1 MNSDF
6 YEKLSKIVSAENV
19 IENEMMSRHT
29 TFRTG
34 GPADY
39 FVRVN
44 TIEELSS
51 LLKLFSEAH
60 MELLKDV
67 YVVGNGS
74 NLLVSDNGFKG
85 VILSLDGD
93 FNNVTLKD
101 KTITAGAAAINAKVA
116 NLAREN
122 ALTGFEFAHG
132 IPGTIG
138 GALIMNAG
146 AYGGEMKQVV
156 RKVRVMEADGEIK
169 TYEGE
174 DLEFG
179 YRTSVFKGKP
189 LVILDTE
196 IDLTD
201 GDPEEIDALMK
212 DLMERRRTKQPLEYP
227 SAGSTFKRPE
237 GYFAGKLI
245 EDAGLRGYSNG
256 DAQVSEKHCGFVINK
271 GNATSTD
278 IYKLI
283 VDVQNKVKEN
293 SGIELQPEVIKL
305 GDFKV

>member
-6 YEKLSKIVSAENV
+6 YEKLSTIVSAENV

-51 LLKLFSEAH
+51 LMALFKELH

-74 NLLVSDNGFKG
+74 NLLVSDKGFKG
-85 VILSLDGD
+85 VILCLDGD
-93 FNNVTLKD
+93 FCDVSLKD
-101 KTITAGAAAINAKVA
+101 KVVTAGAAAINAKVA
-116 NLAREN
+116 NLARDN
-122 ALTGFEFAHG
+122 GLTGFEFAHG

-156 RKVRVMEADGEIK
+156 RKVRVMESDGTIK
-169 TYEGE
+169 TVEGQ

-179 YRTSVFKGKP
+179 YRTSLFKGKP

-196 IDLTD
+196 IELTD
-201 GDPEEIDALMK
+201 GDSAEIDAVMK

-245 EDAGLRGYSNG
+245 EEAGLRGYSNG

-271 GNATSTD
+271 GKATSSD

-283 VDVQNKVKEN
+283 CDVQNKVKEN

-305 GDFKV
+305 GDFEV